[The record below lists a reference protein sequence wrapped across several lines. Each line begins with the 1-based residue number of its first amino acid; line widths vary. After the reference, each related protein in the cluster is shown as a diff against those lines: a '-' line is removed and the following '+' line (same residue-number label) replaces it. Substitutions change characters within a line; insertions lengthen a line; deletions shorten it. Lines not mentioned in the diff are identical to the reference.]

1 MSTSVFHAGTDT
13 EHKLNLRG
21 GGRTWDGPQKHRIV
35 FVGLS
40 VPGYYSIP
48 IRLLCLVCE
57 QDDGVRSLYD
67 SRYAEWDIS
76 DDLDEMAETITVG
89 KPDIIAFSVN
99 IWNCLYCIDL
109 SHKIKRRLPEC
120 TILCGGQEVSGS
132 VTDYLALVQSWDYLI
147 DGEGPISIIQFLH
160 AWKNG
165 GIKRDDRGTV
175 SGLLYRDE
183 EGVTQRTGTAENVPL
198 LDELPS
204 PILEGC
210 IPFAERDG
218 LGVLLESVRGCP
230 FRCSFCFEGSS
241 HCRPRTASVERLR
254 SEFVYAHER
263 GATLFHVMDPIIANS
278 RLDRTRELMTMFED
292 AWTPDR
298 PFRVTLEG
306 YAERLSP
313 EGCRILGRPF
323 VSVDIGMQSLN
334 PETLAAIHRPFDQD
348 RFLQGYRNLSET
360 EASICVYLIIGLPY
374 ETVESALRGVRFV
387 IDLKPD
393 QLFFNELLL
402 LNGTELRRDAEKWG
416 YVFDEQAPY
425 RVYASRW
432 MTEPQMTFVQ
442 SACRHINTWYKLCS
456 GALGGRGRGGRY
468 PRQLHRVCPSPCE
481 RSDQCGFGTLR
492 EDTSLAGAVV
502 DVVVCSE
509 AEWEHIPALAGRLC
523 LGGAYG
529 VNLCTS
535 TRLADSDSAP
545 WALLH
550 SVLTG
555 VRLIDG
561 GEDEDKTCTLI
572 QDIKCRI
579 RQGRKLDEGRP
590 HIEWSCSRDRLAE
603 IQDGPLCQPFG
614 LFPVD
619 SFLAVGTPR
628 EDGDVIRQLMRGGS
642 WVRLSVD
649 EQVRMLEKDGAE
661 DEKWV
666 RDSLFELGLSGSRDD
681 IPLCMRSREY
691 E

>member
-1 MSTSVFHAGTDT
+1 MSTSAFHAGTDT
-13 EHKLNLRG
+13 AHRLNLRG
-21 GGRTWDGPQKHRIV
+21 GGAEWDSLEKRRIV

-57 QDDGVRSLYD
+57 RNDGVQSLYE

-76 DDLDEMAETITVG
+76 DDLDGMAATITAG

-109 SHKIKRRLPEC
+109 SQRIKRRVPEC

-132 VTDYLALVQSWDYLI
+132 VTDYLELVPSWDYLI
-147 DGEGPISIIQFLH
+147 DGEGPISMIQFLH
-160 AWKNG
+160 AWTDS
-165 GIKRDDRGTV
+165 GIECDRSSTV
-175 SGLLYRDE
+175 SGLLYRNDD
-183 EGVTQRTGTAENVPL
+183 GVTQSTGTAEDVPS
-198 LDELPS
+198 LDDLPS

-210 IPFAERDG
+210 IPFAERNG

-241 HCRPRTASVERLR
+241 HCRLRTASVERLR
-254 SEFVYAHER
+254 AEFVYAHER

-278 RLDRTRELMTMFED
+278 RLERTRELMAVFEE
-292 AWTPDR
+292 AWSPER

-313 EGCRILGRPF
+313 EECQILGRPF

-334 PETLAAIHRPFDQD
+334 PKTLTAIHRPFDQR

-360 EASICVYLIIGLPY
+360 AASICVYLIIGLPY

-402 LNGTELRRDAEKWG
+402 LNGTELRRNAETWG

-432 MTEPQMTFVQ
+432 MTEAQMTFIQ
-442 SACRHINTWYKLCS
+442 SACRYINTWYKLCS
-456 GALGGRGRGGRY
+456 GVLGGQGGGGRY
-468 PRQLHRVCPSPCE
+468 PRLRHRVCPSPCE
-481 RSDQCGFGTLR
+481 RSENCRYGAPR
-492 EDTSLAGAVV
+492 EDSSLVGAVV
-502 DVVVCSE
+502 DVAVCSA
-509 AEWEHIPALAGRLC
+509 AEWEQIPTLAGRLC
-523 LGGAYG
+523 LGGAYA
-529 VNLCTS
+529 VNVCTS
-535 TRLADSDSAP
+535 TRLADSDDAP

-555 VRLIDG
+555 VRLVDG
-561 GEDEDKTCTLI
+561 GEDDDTTCALI
-572 QDIKCRI
+572 QEIKCRI
-579 RQGRKLDEGRP
+579 RQGRNVAEGRP
-590 HIEWSCSRDRLAE
+590 HIEWVCTRDRLAE
-603 IQDGPLCQPFG
+603 ILDGALCEPFG

-619 SFLAVGTPR
+619 SFLPLGKPR
-628 EDGDVIRQLMRGGS
+628 EDGDVIRRIMRGGS
-642 WVRLSVD
+642 WVRLCGD

-661 DEKWV
+661 DENWV
-666 RDSLFELGLSGSRDD
+666 RNSLSELGLSGSCDD